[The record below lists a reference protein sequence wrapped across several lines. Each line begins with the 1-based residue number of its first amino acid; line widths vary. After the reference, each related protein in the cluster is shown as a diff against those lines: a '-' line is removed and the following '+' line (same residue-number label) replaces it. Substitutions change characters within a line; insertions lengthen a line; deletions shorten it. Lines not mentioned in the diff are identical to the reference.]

1 MDYIK
6 KKKQYTINESTMV
19 IKHFTDSVYKSRIYE
34 RETEYLCQQ
43 TPEEILNESCKR
55 KGITTYD
62 GRKKAVADVLQRKTR
77 LPIPIEINSHS
88 IFMPTTMKQR
98 DRCDWFSYQYAL
110 DIKPSAKGDFF
121 KTIVLTNRKEVDLE
135 ITFST
140 YHKQMQYAGGLIGYF
155 NKKDDIS

>member
-1 MDYIK
+1 
-6 KKKQYTINESTMV
+6 MV
-19 IKHFTDSVYKSRIYE
+19 IKHFGESTYKSWIYE
-34 RETEYLCQQ
+34 RHTEYLCQQ
-43 TPEEILNESCKR
+43 TPEEILDESCKR

-62 GRKKAVADVLQRKTR
+62 GRKKAVADVLRSKTK

-135 ITFST
+135 ITVST
-140 YHKQMQYAGGLIGYF
+140 YKKQMQHAGSLIGYF